1 MNKTSFIKHIKDPE
15 LLGKESLPELMD
27 IVSQFPYFSTATTL
41 LAMNFYKENHILYD
55 AQLKMAAALMHD
67 RNLLRLHI
75 SRTAKLKEQIA
86 LPDEYRKA
94 APSAAKPVEETQ
106 PQPAETIPAA
116 EPIIE
121 PISKKPD
128 VAPVVEV
135 REVDQENKSIEEE
148 KVEEVPV
155 FETPKILR
163 NTPPPP
169 AQAQKT
175 IIEEEELEMLDEDEV
190 LRRKSLEELKQLV
203 ALRLKKIEEEKH
215 SGPVEPTVEDK
226 EKLIDVFLRKS
237 PSISRPTQ
245 QEFYN
250 PENAAQQSVVDQE
263 NIVSETLAIIFIQQ
277 GHYDKAINIFEKLS
291 LKYPEKS
298 SYFAAL
304 IEETRL
310 KKHN

>member
-27 IVSQFPYFSTATTL
+27 IVSQFPYFSTAATL

-67 RNLLRLHI
+67 RNILRLHI
-75 SRTAKLKEQIA
+75 SRTAKLKEQVV
-86 LPDEYRKA
+86 LPDEYRKT
-94 APSAAKPVEETQ
+94 APASKPAEETQ
-106 PQPAETIPAA
+106 LKAA
-116 EPIIE
+116 EPVPTAEPTIE
-121 PISKKPD
+121 AINEKPNVEPTIEAIEVEKKIESIEKETVEGAPISEP
-128 VAPVVEV
+128 PE
-135 REVDQENKSIEEE
+135 I
-148 KVEEVPV
+148 
-155 FETPKILR
+155 IL
-163 NTPPPP
+163 TQAQPP
-169 AQAQKT
+169 APAQKP
-175 IIEEEELEMLDEDEV
+175 IVEEEELEQLDENEV

-203 ALRLKKIEEEKH
+203 ALRLKRIEEEKH
-215 SGPVEPTVEDK
+215 SVPSEPTEDDK
-226 EKLIDVFLRKS
+226 ENLIDIFLRKN

-245 QEFYN
+245 KEFYN

-263 NIVSETLAIIFIQQ
+263 NIVSETLAIIFTQQ